1 MGLCFD
7 LRGSAISRGTKMKIL
22 ILVVLVASA
31 VLFGACVSPSTVA
44 EEEQEIEEGW
54 IRLRVE
60 GVGSIDYP
68 SDFLELQSE
77 EYRDMAE
84 GYYEITVKSDFT
96 LQQVGLNELL
106 PSAFDEYR
114 RVVFQTIDMNPGEE
128 VFRANEKYTMSQ
140 RELAELEAQLI
151 DELVQGFEALKTMG
165 QENKLIESISLE
177 IEEVNGMFPL
187 VHTYKRQLNDNPV
200 VLVKAY
206 SFWDYDRIHYLL
218 LSYRVVDEEECR
230 GIYDRIINSFRLL
243 ED

>member
-1 MGLCFD
+1 
-7 LRGSAISRGTKMKIL
+7 MKTL
-22 ILVVLVASA
+22 ILVVLATIAALV
-31 VLFGACVSPSTVA
+31 GACASPSTVVQ
-44 EEEQEIEEGW
+44 EEQEIEEGW
-54 IRLRVE
+54 IRLRIE
-60 GVGSIDYP
+60 GVGSLDYP
-68 SDFLELQSE
+68 SNFLELQSE

-84 GYYEITVKSDFT
+84 GYSEITVKSDIT

-106 PSAFDEYR
+106 PSAFDKYR

-128 VFRANEKYTMSQ
+128 VFRAYEKYTMSQ
-140 RELAELEAQLI
+140 RELAELENQLI
-151 DELVQGFEALKTMG
+151 DELVRGFEMLKTMG

-218 LSYRVVDEEECR
+218 FSYRVVDEEECR
-230 GIYDRIINSFRLL
+230 EIYDRILNSFRLL
-243 ED
+243 GD